1 MYNIPPPYNYCQ
13 QSPCYSDGDDR
24 IYKRRRNEISG
35 RQRIAANE
43 RERKRMNRWYTCRRR
58 HGIHPKTYRPST
70 RQKYQPDGPKT
81 EHKIL
86 INSVGED
93 SSLYMVS
100 WRRTPQKYGE
110 IHETPRG
117 QVVYRK
123 SVLGCLGLN
132 EEKDIWRI

>member
-43 RERKRMNRWYTCRRR
+43 RERKRMNSINRGFDYLRQRLPNNTHEKKLSKVDTLRGAMEYIRKLQATRLSIWY
-58 HGIHPKTYRPST
+58 HGGEPHRSMVKFMKRLEDRSSIRKTS
-70 RQKYQPDGPKT
+70 
-81 EHKIL
+81 
-86 INSVGED
+86 
-93 SSLYMVS
+93 
-100 WRRTPQKYGE
+100 
-110 IHETPRG
+110 
-117 QVVYRK
+117 
-123 SVLGCLGLN
+123 GCLGLN